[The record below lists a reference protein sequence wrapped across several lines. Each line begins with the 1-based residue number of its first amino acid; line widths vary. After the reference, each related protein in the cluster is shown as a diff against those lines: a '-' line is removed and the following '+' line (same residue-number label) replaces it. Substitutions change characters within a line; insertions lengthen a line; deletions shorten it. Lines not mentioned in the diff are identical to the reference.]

1 MSSVNDL
8 RVEIGGTSFHLS
20 KQDFEEAKKG
30 IARTQ
35 VDAEGK
41 AIEMDMTVDAT
52 AEYTTNA
59 KEGCAFQDLT

>member
-52 AEYTTNA
+52 AEYTVGLQQTVQLPDA
-59 KEGCAFQDLT
+59 